1 MLIKDVGNIVN
12 PHTFII
18 IKVDISLLSLF
29 LFWFSSFNL
38 VIALIANGVEVENIT
53 EEKIWEEIYFIDSI
67 NWEEEKERLV
77 DFFKNNTW
85 ILQGYTGRWN
95 GNYKGGFIFTDFEEM
110 FDRVTKD
117 CDYIHIYD
125 ENGHLFLKCSHHDGT
140 NLYEIKKVTEKGI
153 NYIDRWEYDW
163 NDKRTEEY
171 VHNKVMERYS
181 TLPHFAHTIY
191 GCPKVEYKK
200 ISA

>member
-1 MLIKDVGNIVN
+1 MKEAQERTIYNN
-12 PHTFII
+12 Y
-18 IKVDISLLSLF
+18 
-29 LFWFSSFNL
+29 NL
-38 VIALIANGVEVENIT
+38 WEDCLEDAKETLIANGIENPT
-53 EEKIWEEIYFIDSI
+53 EEEIWEEIYFIDSI

-77 DFFKNNTW
+77 EFFKNNTW
-85 ILQGYTGRWN
+85 ILQGYTGRWD

-110 FDRVTKD
+110 FDRATKD
-117 CDYIHIYD
+117 CGYIHIYD

-163 NDKRTEEY
+163 NDKRTEGY
-171 VHNKVMERYS
+171 VHNKVMKRYS
-181 TLPHFAHTIY
+181 ILPHFAHMVY

-200 ISA
+200 ASA